1 MKTRLTLSLLAAILT
16 VSGQETAQPETY
28 QSPLYNKITSIA
40 LSRDGKTLFASDT
53 AGHVFFWGRDGSLR
67 KILRANVHPIAD
79 IAVSADGKYLAT
91 ITSDHQVT
99 TWNTSGEKLD
109 DAGIDVLPI
118 MMFTSSGDS
127 LLYATPHGLFKGSIK
142 DLANPVKINDSY
154 FSFGTVAVDNNCIVA
169 GSGNAL
175 NLISLAD
182 ESAVSGIV
190 SCGEVKKVESRG
202 NLICSLC
209 DDGSVQLFEMNG
221 LNIKQVAT
229 AKTGMGSVSRL
240 IITGDKKI
248 LMMDEEKVVMWNPA
262 SGKFYNVNGLPEGM
276 TAFAYSD
283 NGNFYAGNQNGEI
296 VSWSAA
302 AGSEIPRYQSQV
314 GKPETK
320 PNGYKIE
327 TTSAA
332 IPISVNGRAV
342 NASQSVEV
350 RSSTLDIYVW
360 DDEREDG
367 DTISLNLNGE
377 WILSNYM
384 ITGERKKLT
393 VSLNSEKPNYLVLY
407 AHNLGRLPPNTAVVS
422 FHDGKEERKLTVE
435 SDLKRCGAV
444 AFRLKK

>member
-1 MKTRLTLSLLAAILT
+1 MRAVLLFFLLHAAMSLSA
-16 VSGQETAQPETY
+16 QETAKSESY

-40 LSRDGKTLFASDT
+40 LSRDGKTLFAADT
-53 AGHVFFWGRDGSLR
+53 AGHVFFWGRDGSLK
-67 KILRANVHPIAD
+67 KILRANVLPVTD
-79 IAVSADGKYLAT
+79 IAVSADGKHFATTTSARQLA
-91 ITSDHQVT
+91 I
-99 TWNTSGEKLD
+99 WNISGEKLNN
-109 DAGIDVLPI
+109 AGIDALPV

-127 LLYATPHGLFKGSIK
+127 LLYAIRNGLYKGSIS
-142 DLANPVKINDSY
+142 DLANPVKISDSY
-154 FSFGTVAVDNNCIVA
+154 FSYGAAAGDNDFIAA
-169 GSGNAL
+169 GSGNKI
-175 NLISLAD
+175 NIF
-182 ESAVSGIV
+182 SAQGSRASAIA
-190 SCGEVKKVESRG
+190 SCDEVKKVESRG

-209 DDGSVQLFEMNG
+209 DDGSVQLFEWNG
-221 LNIKQVAT
+221 LNLKQVAT
-229 AKTGMGSVSRL
+229 AKAGMGNVSRL
-240 IITGDKKI
+240 IITGDKEI
-248 LMMDEEKVVMWNPA
+248 LLMDEGKAIMWNPS

-283 NGNFYAGNQNGEI
+283 NGNFYAGNQKGEI
-296 VSWSAA
+296 VTWSAT
-302 AGSEIPRYQSQV
+302 AGSEIPRYQSQA
-314 GKPETK
+314 GKPEAK
-320 PNGYKIE
+320 SGYKIE
-327 TTSAA
+327 ATRAGV
-332 IPISVNGRAV
+332 PVSVNGRAV

-350 RSSTLDIYVW
+350 HSSTLDIYVW

-422 FHDGKEERKLTVE
+422 FHDGREERMLMVE